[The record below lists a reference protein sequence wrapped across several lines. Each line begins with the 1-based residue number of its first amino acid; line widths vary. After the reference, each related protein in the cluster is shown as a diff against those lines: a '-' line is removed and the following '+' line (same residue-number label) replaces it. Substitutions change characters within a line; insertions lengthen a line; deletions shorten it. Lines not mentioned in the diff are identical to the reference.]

1 VTQPNAAGG
10 RGSPPSRR
18 ESRGRLIGDGLSWTA
33 RWSLRLVL
41 TALGLS
47 LIGVVIGQLWS
58 IVLPVL
64 LGLIIATVLEPP
76 ATWMRMHR
84 VPPLLAALIVVVGA
98 LAVVGGVI
106 AAIAPSVV
114 AQVPQLAAGTTAGLS
129 DVERWLSTTF
139 GLGQTQIGA
148 VVQGAI
154 NQLQSSATS
163 IAGTVLTGLTTIANG
178 LIDMVLALV
187 LAFLFVKDGYRFLPW
202 MRRQVGTSAGTHLAE
217 VGARA
222 WDRLGGFIRSQ
233 AIVGFI
239 DALCIGV
246 GLVIIGVPLALPL
259 AVLTFFGAFI
269 PIVGALTAGVLSVL
283 IALVSKGFTTA
294 LIVLILILAVQQIEG
309 NLLQPLVQGRG
320 LGLHAAVIILAVTG
334 GGSVAGI
341 VGAFLAV
348 PVVAVAAEIARYV
361 NEQIDARARSDEEH
375 PSDLAPPP
383 AAKQPKTRF
392 SWLRRVRPAGG
403 HGELGDEDAAPG
415 DPDDGPPRDL
425 GPGTN
430 GDRPASR
437 QDRLPAPREGTA
449 TNE

>member
-1 VTQPNAAGG
+1 MTQPNPAVPGG
-10 RGSPPSRR
+10 NPPARR
-18 ESRGRLIGDGLSWTA
+18 ETRGKLIGDGLAWTA

-41 TALGLS
+41 TALGAS

-84 VPPLLAALIVVVGA
+84 VPPLLAALIVVIGA

-106 AAIAPSVV
+106 ALIAPQVV
-114 AQVPQLAAGTTAGLS
+114 AQVPQLVGGATAGLN
-129 DVERWLSTTF
+129 DVERWLSSTF
-139 GLGQTQIGA
+139 GLGQTQIGQ

-178 LIDMVLALV
+178 LVDAVLALV

-202 MRRQVGTSAGTHLAE
+202 MRRQVGASAGTHLAE
-217 VGARA
+217 VGSRS

-239 DALCIGV
+239 DAACIGI

-269 PIVGALTAGVLSVL
+269 PIVGALTAGALSVL
-283 IALVSKGFTTA
+283 IALVSSGFTKA
-294 LIVLILILAVQQIEG
+294 LVVLILILAVQQIEG

-320 LGLHAAVIILAVTG
+320 LGLHAAVVILAVTG
-334 GGSVAGI
+334 GASVAGI

-348 PVVAVAAEIARYV
+348 PVVAVAAEIARYINV
-361 NEQIDARARSDEEH
+361 QIDARARSDEEH
-375 PSDLAPPP
+375 PSDVPGGAN
-383 AAKQPKTRF
+383 PKTPTEPTRPTW
-392 SWLRRVRPAGG
+392 SLLRRVRGQ
-403 HGELGDEDAAPG
+403 
-415 DPDDGPPRDL
+415 DPDDGEAGTDPSGSSDGTGPR
-425 GPGTN
+425 
-430 GDRPASR
+430 
-437 QDRLPAPREGTA
+437 TA
-449 TNE
+449 ANE